1 MTLHLLR
8 SVGENRGVPVTVEP
22 TYKAYTNKL
31 YIISS
36 SVLIK
41 ISNIRL
47 RHVAPATLHVSRFSV
62 RSGTEQNALSVCLG
76 EGD

>member
-1 MTLHLLR
+1 M
-8 SVGENRGVPVTVEP
+8 GENRGVSVTVEP
-22 TYKAYTNKL
+22 TYEAYTNKL

-47 RHVAPATLHVSRFSV
+47 RHVASATLHVSRFGV
-62 RSGTEQNALSVCLG
+62 RSGTEQNALSVCLD